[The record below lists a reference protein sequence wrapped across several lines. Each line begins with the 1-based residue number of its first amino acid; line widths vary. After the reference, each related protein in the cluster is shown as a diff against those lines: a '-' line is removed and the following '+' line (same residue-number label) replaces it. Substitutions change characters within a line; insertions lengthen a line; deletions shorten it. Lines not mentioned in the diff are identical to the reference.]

1 MNGTVNEA
9 TQRMTIEATLKENYY
24 SKAGTWKPLNTN
36 LLTLQTTLQK
46 RNTINE
52 ILFFI
57 TSYTCYI
64 YTMTMSGNLK
74 RKRCAYDTEFKLKVM
89 SYADSCHNNML
100 MAHARKCETGEKL
113 HST

>member
-1 MNGTVNEA
+1 
-9 TQRMTIEATLKENYY
+9 MTIETTSKEKDY
-24 SKAGTWKPLNTN
+24 SKHSVNYFQSWHMATTNMN

-64 YTMTMSGNLK
+64 YPTTIFGNLK
-74 RKRCAYDTEFKLKVM
+74 QK
-89 SYADSCHNNML
+89 
-100 MAHARKCETGEKL
+100 
-113 HST
+113 